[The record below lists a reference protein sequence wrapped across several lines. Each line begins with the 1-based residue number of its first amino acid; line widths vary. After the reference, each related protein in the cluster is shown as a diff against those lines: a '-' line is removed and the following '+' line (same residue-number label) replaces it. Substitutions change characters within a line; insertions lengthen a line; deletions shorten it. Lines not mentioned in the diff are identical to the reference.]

1 MRNKLERRFLKY
13 TTIIFLG
20 SLPLVLK
27 KVNIKDSLLIL
38 FMNGYTNAIVDRFLV
53 NRNILK
59 YPVRFIPKDFKSNF
73 VFNYLYLP
81 IVSLWL
87 YQLTKNDKPFK
98 IIIKIVSTVSSL
110 FLFELWAEKNTKLIK
125 WKKGWKWYYSLIS
138 LNVRTLFSRLII
150 EIINIIERKQK
161 S

>member
-38 FMNGYTNAIVDRFLV
+38 FMNGYTNAIVDMLLV
-53 NRNILK
+53 NRNILS
-59 YPVRFIPKDFKSNF
+59 YPVRFIRKEFKSNVLF
-73 VFNYLYLP
+73 DFLYLP
-81 IVSLWL
+81 TVSLWL

-98 IIIKIVSTVSSL
+98 IIFKIVSIVSSL

-138 LNVRTLFSRLII
+138 LNVRTLFSRLVI
-150 EIINIIERKQK
+150 EIIHIIEKKQK
-161 S
+161 N

>member
-1 MRNKLERRFLKY
+1 MRNKLERRFLIY

-20 SLPLVLK
+20 GLPLVLK

-53 NRNILK
+53 NRNILS
-59 YPVRFIPKDFKSNF
+59 YPVRFIPKEFKSNVLF
-73 VFNYLYLP
+73 DFLYLP
-81 IVSLWL
+81 TVSLWL

-98 IIIKIVSTVSSL
+98 IIFKIVPIVSSL

-125 WKKGWKWYYSLIS
+125 WKKEWKWYYSLIS
-138 LNVRTLFSRLII
+138 LNIRTLFSRLVI
-150 EIINIIERKQK
+150 EIINILDKKQK
-161 S
+161 D

>member
-1 MRNKLERRFLKY
+1 
-13 TTIIFLG
+13 
-20 SLPLVLK
+20 
-27 KVNIKDSLLIL
+27 
-38 FMNGYTNAIVDRFLV
+38 MNGYTNAIVDRFLV

>member
-1 MRNKLERRFLKY
+1 MRNKLERRFLIY

-20 SLPLVLK
+20 GLPLVLK

-53 NRNILK
+53 NRNILS
-59 YPVRFIPKDFKSNF
+59 YPVRFIPKEFKSN
-73 VFNYLYLP
+73 VLFNFLYLP
-81 IVSLWL
+81 TVSLWL

-98 IIIKIVSTVSSL
+98 IIFKIVSIVSSL

-125 WKKGWKWYYSLIS
+125 WKKEWKWYYSLIS
-138 LNVRTLFSRLII
+138 LNIRTLFSRLVI
-150 EIINIIERKQK
+150 EIINILDKKQK
-161 S
+161 D

>member
-1 MRNKLERRFLKY
+1 MRNKLERRFLIC

-20 SLPLVLK
+20 GLPLVLK

-53 NRNILK
+53 NRNILS
-59 YPVRFIPKDFKSNF
+59 YPVRFIPKEFKSNVLF
-73 VFNYLYLP
+73 DFLYLP
-81 IVSLWL
+81 TVSLWL

-98 IIIKIVSTVSSL
+98 IIFKIVSIVSSL

-125 WKKGWKWYYSLIS
+125 WKKEWKWYYSLIS
-138 LNVRTLFSRLII
+138 LNIRTLFSRLVI
-150 EIINIIERKQK
+150 EIINILDKKQK
-161 S
+161 D

>member
-38 FMNGYTNAIVDRFLV
+38 FMNGYTNAIVDMFLV
-53 NRNILK
+53 NRNILS
-59 YPVRFIPKDFKSNF
+59 YPVRFIRKEFKLNVLF
-73 VFNYLYLP
+73 DLLYLP
-81 IVSLWL
+81 TVSLWL

-98 IIIKIVSTVSSL
+98 IIVKIVSTVSSL

-138 LNVRTLFSRLII
+138 LNVRTLFSRLVI
-150 EIINIIERKQK
+150 EIIHIIEKKQK
-161 S
+161 N

>member
-13 TTIIFLG
+13 TTIIFLS
-20 SLPLVLK
+20 SLPFVLK
-27 KVNIKDSLLIL
+27 KVKIKDSLLIL

>member
-1 MRNKLERRFLKY
+1 MRNKLERRFLIY

-20 SLPLVLK
+20 GLPLVLK

-53 NRNILK
+53 NRNILS
-59 YPVRFIPKDFKSNF
+59 YPVRFIPKEFKSNVLF
-73 VFNYLYLP
+73 DFLYLP
-81 IVSLWL
+81 TVSLWL

-98 IIIKIVSTVSSL
+98 IIFKIVSIVSSL

-125 WKKGWKWYYSLIS
+125 WKKEWKWYYSLIS
-138 LNVRTLFSRLII
+138 LNIRTLFSRLVI
-150 EIINIIERKQK
+150 EIINILDKKQK
-161 S
+161 D

>member
-1 MRNKLERRFLKY
+1 MRDKLERRFLIY

-20 SLPLVLK
+20 GLPLVLK

-53 NRNILK
+53 NRNILS
-59 YPVRFIPKDFKSNF
+59 YPVRFIPKEFKSNF
-73 VFNYLYLP
+73 LFDFLYLP
-81 IVSLWL
+81 TVSLWL

-98 IIIKIVSTVSSL
+98 IIFKIVSIVSSL

-125 WKKGWKWYYSLIS
+125 WKKGWEWYYSLIS
-138 LNVRTLFSRLII
+138 LNIRTLFSRLVI
-150 EIINIIERKQK
+150 EIINILDKKQK
-161 S
+161 N

>member
-27 KVNIKDSLLIL
+27 KVNIKDLLLIL
-38 FMNGYTNAIVDRFLV
+38 FMNGYTNAILDRFLV
-53 NRNILK
+53 NRNILS
-59 YPVRFIPKDFKSNF
+59 YPVRFIPKEFKSNVLF
-73 VFNYLYLP
+73 DFLYLP
-81 IVSLWL
+81 TVSLWL

-98 IIIKIVSTVSSL
+98 IMFKIVSIVSSL

-138 LNVRTLFSRLII
+138 LNVRTLFSRLVI
-150 EIINIIERKQK
+150 EIINIIEKKQK
-161 S
+161 G

>member
-27 KVNIKDSLLIL
+27 KVNIKDLLLIL
-38 FMNGYTNAIVDRFLV
+38 FMNGYTNAILDRFLV
-53 NRNILK
+53 NRNILS
-59 YPVRFIPKDFKSNF
+59 YPVRFIPKEFKSNVLF
-73 VFNYLYLP
+73 DFLYLP
-81 IVSLWL
+81 TVSLWL

-98 IIIKIVSTVSSL
+98 IMFKIVSIVSSL

-125 WKKGWKWYYSLIS
+125 WKKDGNGITAL
-138 LNVRTLFSRLII
+138 LVLM
-150 EIINIIERKQK
+150 
-161 S
+161 

>member
-13 TTIIFLG
+13 TTIIFLS
-20 SLPLVLK
+20 SLPFVLK
-27 KVNIKDSLLIL
+27 KVKIKDSLLIL

-87 YQLTKNDKPFK
+87 YQLTKNDKAFK
-98 IIIKIVSTVSSL
+98 IIFKIVSIVSSL

-138 LNVRTLFSRLII
+138 LNIRTLFSRLVI
-150 EIINIIERKQK
+150 EIINIIEKKQK
-161 S
+161 D